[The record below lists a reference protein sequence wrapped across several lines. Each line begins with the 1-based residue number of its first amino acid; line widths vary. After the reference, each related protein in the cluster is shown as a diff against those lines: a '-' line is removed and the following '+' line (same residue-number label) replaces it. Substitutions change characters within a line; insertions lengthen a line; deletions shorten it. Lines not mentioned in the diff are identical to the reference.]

1 MVEPAVFDPDGYA
14 LAYDDHGVGP
24 PVVFI
29 HGLMSSRLTWSGIS
43 DRLAPECRVIAVD
56 LPGHGR
62 SGEPAGDYS
71 LGAHAAA
78 VRDLVVD
85 LGLGP
90 VTLVGHSYGGGVAL
104 QFAYLFPGSV
114 ARLVL
119 VSSGGLGREV
129 SPALRAATLPGSEFV
144 LPVLASPQLHS
155 IGDRVFELW
164 RRVGLPEV
172 SASTKAAWNDL
183 ATLAE
188 SRPRKTF
195 LATSRA
201 VVDLHGQRVS
211 ATGRLDH
218 LADIPILWISG
229 GRDRIIP
236 AFHAMNAGRERPS
249 NTVVTFETAGHFP
262 HLDEP
267 ERFATV
273 LSAFIGSDT
282 RSSTP

>member
-1 MVEPAVFDPDGYA
+1 MFDPGGHA
-14 LAYDDHGVGP
+14 LAYDDRGAGP
-24 PVVFI
+24 PVVLI
-29 HGLMSSRLTWSGIS
+29 HGLMSSRLTWSGVGE
-43 DRLAPECRVIAVD
+43 RLGAECRMIAVD

-85 LGLGP
+85 LCLGP
-90 VTLVGHSYGGGVAL
+90 VTLVGHSYGGGLAL
-104 QFAYLFPGSV
+104 QFAYLFPGLV

-144 LPVLASPQLHS
+144 LPVLASAPLHNV
-155 IGDRVFELW
+155 GDRMLELW
-164 RRVGLPEV
+164 RWAGLPAV
-172 SASTKAAWNDL
+172 SASTTAAWHDL

-188 SRPRKTF
+188 SRLRRTF

-201 VVDLHGQRVS
+201 VVDVRGQRVS
-211 ATGRLDH
+211 ASRRLDH
-218 LADIPILWISG
+218 FAEISTLWISG

-236 AFHAMNAGRERPS
+236 AFHAVNAGRGRPAS
-249 NTVVTFETAGHFP
+249 TVVTFETAGHFP

-267 ERFATV
+267 ERFAMV
-273 LSAFIGSDT
+273 LSAFIGADGQLSA
-282 RSSTP
+282 P